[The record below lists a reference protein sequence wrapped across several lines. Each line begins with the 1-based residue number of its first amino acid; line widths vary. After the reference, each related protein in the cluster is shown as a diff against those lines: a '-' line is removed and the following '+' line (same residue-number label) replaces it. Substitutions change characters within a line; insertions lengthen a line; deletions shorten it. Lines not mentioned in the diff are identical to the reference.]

1 MTIKHYALTTLA
13 TASLTLAADQ
23 PRAMPHTFTAS
34 LGPFSEYRFR
44 GIDQTFDRPALQGG
58 FDCDHAGFHAD
69 NRSSNVSSGPG
80 CPGGC
85 LERDFCGGGKSRGGD
100 FPLDTNQAIKFTM
113 H

>member
-1 MTIKHYALTTLA
+1 MTLKHYALTTLA

-58 FDCDHAGFHAD
+58 FDCNHAVNWNA
-69 NRSSNVSSGPG
+69 NVGSGPGCPG

-85 LERDFCGGGKSRGGD
+85 LEGISAVAARAGAVA
-100 FPLDTNQAIKFTM
+100 FPGIPTRQ
-113 H
+113 

>member
-1 MTIKHYALTTLA
+1 MTLKHYALTTLA

-58 FDCDHAGFHAD
+58 FDCNHAVNWNA
-69 NRSSNVSSGPG
+69 NVGSGPG
-80 CPGGC
+80 CPGGG
-85 LERDFCGGGKSRGGD
+85 LERNFCGGGKSRGGG
-100 FPLDTNQAIKFTM
+100 FPQDTNQAIKFTM